1 MDWVFDTIEFWLS
14 SNRKIVKWVLAFYVP
29 TIMILCFLV
38 LRGAEQ
44 SITEA
49 VFLGVFVAFAIS
61 FFAALILP
69 YAYMIVMLIITYP
82 LRIIL
87 DKQRIDVSEVM
98 GFIVEDIPC
107 YIAVCLV
114 IISAIALSVLLILA
128 TTWVIMNYIKVVIS
142 MIIIAAAVVAVYAVI
157 AFAIIAAAKKR

>member
-14 SNRKIVKWVLAFYVP
+14 SNKKTVKWALAFYVP
-29 TIMILCFLV
+29 TIMILCYLI
-38 LRGAEQ
+38 LKNANQ
-44 SITEA
+44 NITET
-49 VFLGVFVAFAIS
+49 VFLSSFGAFAFS

-87 DKQRIDVSEVM
+87 DKKRIDIPEVM
-98 GFIVEDIPC
+98 GFIIEDIPC
-107 YIAVCLV
+107 YIAICLV

-128 TTWVIMNYIKVVIS
+128 ITWVIMNYLKVVILVA
-142 MIIIAAAVVAVYAVI
+142 IIAAAVVAVYAVI
-157 AFAIIAAAKKR
+157 ALAIIAAAKKR